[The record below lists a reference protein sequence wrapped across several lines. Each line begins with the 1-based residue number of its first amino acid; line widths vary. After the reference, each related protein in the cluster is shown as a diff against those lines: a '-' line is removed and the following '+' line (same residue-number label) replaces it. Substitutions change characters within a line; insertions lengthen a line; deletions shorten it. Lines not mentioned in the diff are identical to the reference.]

1 MKKPTKDK
9 TNLQIRVEMFR
20 RMSEGILKLRDNKL
34 YILKR
39 RATQEI
45 ESIIMPDSMDNKYL
59 YYTEYASQD
68 DLPLFGGMLRRGEK
82 MTITRIKDYEVI
94 PWKKKDAPLL
104 INIGWMS
111 EDYKKKAFNK

>member
-1 MKKPTKDK
+1 MKKPRKEK

-39 RATQEI
+39 RTSQEI
-45 ESIIMPDSMDNKYL
+45 EMVIMPDSMDNKYL
-59 YYTEYASQD
+59 YYTEYASNED
-68 DLPLFGGMLRRGEK
+68 SDLFKGMLRRGHK
-82 MTITRIKDYEVI
+82 MPISRIQNYEVI
-94 PWKKKDAPLL
+94 PWKKKHAPLL

-111 EDYKKKAFNK
+111 DEYKKIAFNQ

>member
-34 YILKR
+34 FILKR

-45 ESIIMPDSMDNKYL
+45 EKIIMPESMDNKYL
-59 YYTEYASQD
+59 YYTEYASTD
-68 DLPLFGGMLRRGEK
+68 NLDLFGGMLRRGQR
-82 MTITRIKDYEVI
+82 MTISFIQNYEVI
-94 PWKKKDAPLL
+94 PWKKKLAPLL

-111 EDYKKKAFNK
+111 DEYKKKAFNQ